1 MKTRIIGA
9 ILALLLA
16 VVGAFFLVT
25 YVRGADARAAEG
37 AELSDVYVVETE
49 IPQGTSG
56 DSIADFVMVDQV
68 PERNLNEDRV
78 TDLADLEGLVSL
90 ADILPGEQLLT
101 SRFADPAVLAAQGE
115 VPVPEGMQEV
125 TIPLAVHRVVG
136 GEVTPGSTVGVVYST
151 NTDTRA
157 RETGI
162 AVTQFMFHRMLVTRV
177 TPGTTVAVGEESSSA
192 SEVSTIMVTLAATT
206 PQVERLVYGA
216 EQQEDGA
223 GGIWLT
229 LEPETADV
237 SGSVPRSGENILG
250 E

>member
-37 AELSDVYVVETE
+37 AELTDVYVVETE
-49 IPQGTSG
+49 IPQGAAGESM
-56 DSIADFVMVDQV
+56 AEFVRVDQV
-68 PERNLNEDRV
+68 PERNVNEDRV
-78 TDLADLEGLVSL
+78 TDLADLDGLVAL
-90 ADILPGEQLLT
+90 ANVLPGEQLLS
-101 SRFADPAVLAAQGE
+101 SRFAEPAVLAAQGE
-115 VPVPEGMQEV
+115 VPVPAGMQEV
-125 TIPLAVHRVVG
+125 TIPLAVQRVVG
-136 GEVTPGSTVGVVYST
+136 GEVTAGSTVGVVYST
-151 NTDTRA
+151 NTDTLG

-177 TPGTTVAVGEESSSA
+177 TPGTTVTVGDEDSSTSEA
-192 SEVSTIMVTLAATT
+192 SIIMVTLAATT

-229 LEPETADV
+229 LEPETADPA
-237 SGSVPRSGENILG
+237 GSAPRSGENIFG
-250 E
+250 G